1 MLTTTPDKV
10 PWIDTVRDCGRAFA
24 AGEGVVSDEGV
35 YVCDAKDGAAVRVV
49 GYPSPPAAVAAA
61 NNMMALARMYTLD
74 ARSRAEGD
82 SIEYG

>member
-10 PWIDTVRDCGRAFA
+10 RWIDTVRDCGRAFA
-24 AGEGVVSDEGV
+24 AGAGVVSGEGV
-35 YVCDAKDGAAVRVV
+35 YVCDAKDAAVLMV
-49 GYPSPPAAVAAA
+49 GNPSPPAAVAAA

-82 SIEYG
+82 SIEDG